1 MTILFYVVGKAII
14 IRRKKIM
21 KVKMEFAFL
30 LSLICLFC
38 GISIPVFAANTSEIE
53 SNNTYAEANDFA
65 INSSV
70 SGKMNKSGDK
80 DYYKITVPKNGK
92 LTITFEHLYT
102 SDHSNWGINVYQYIN
117 GAYVN
122 VLPRVVYGTDNES
135 ISFSHIGAVASG
147 IYYIV
152 VSMNPY
158 VEGAIGKDYTLKNT
172 FTPTENYEKELND
185 SYQTATNINLNQTIS
200 GNMRTGSD
208 IDFYKISTNKGL
220 LTVNFGHTY
229 CDGTSVRWIAEIYQY
244 GNGEYKNLVSKKIY
258 GKDNENVKL
267 QSVQMDGKSVYYVKI
282 STSTDAY
289 MANSI
294 GREYAITCTL
304 EEKTPQEVTTIKPPV
319 TQPSETTKV
328 YTTQPNST
336 TTTISAD
343 ETTTVT
349 EVTNTTFES
358 ILLTQEENN
367 NKNISESS
375 IQNNSHIKNK
385 KSNKNTDKNQSR
397 IVIIIVAVI
406 VVWSIAAIV
415 VGSIL
420 ISKRHKKIGK

>member
-1 MTILFYVVGKAII
+1 
-14 IRRKKIM
+14 M

-38 GISIPVFAANTSEIE
+38 GISIPAFAANTSEIE

-70 SGKMNKSGDK
+70 SGKINKSGDK

-92 LTITFEHLYT
+92 LTITFEHLY
-102 SDHSNWGINVYQYIN
+102 SEIKYYWYIN
-117 GAYVN
+117 AFQYVN
-122 VLPRVVYGTDNES
+122 GKYVCVWAGDKTYQAVWSTDNES
-135 ISFSHIGAVASG
+135 VTFSNIGAVASG

-152 VSMNPY
+152 VSMDPY

-267 QSVQMDGKSVYYVKI
+267 QSV
-282 STSTDAY
+282 
-289 MANSI
+289 
-294 GREYAITCTL
+294 
-304 EEKTPQEVTTIKPPV
+304 
-319 TQPSETTKV
+319 
-328 YTTQPNST
+328 
-336 TTTISAD
+336 
-343 ETTTVT
+343 
-349 EVTNTTFES
+349 
-358 ILLTQEENN
+358 
-367 NKNISESS
+367 
-375 IQNNSHIKNK
+375 
-385 KSNKNTDKNQSR
+385 
-397 IVIIIVAVI
+397 
-406 VVWSIAAIV
+406 
-415 VGSIL
+415 
-420 ISKRHKKIGK
+420 